1 MFQRVLNVS
10 VLSLNLMPNVLL
22 SIQLRGLNVSF
33 CSISDE
39 CVQRLVSAQPSLRRL
54 SLRGCGAVSDSSLS
68 ALAGASPDL
77 EDLNLGSCD
86 RVTDAGLR
94 ALHGLASLTSLNL
107 QFCDR
112 LTDPGIAELAE
123 ALPLLVH
130 LNTDRTCDNNL
141 MR

>member
-1 MFQRVLNVS
+1 MADK
-10 VLSLNLMPNVLL
+10 
-22 SIQLRGLNVSF
+22 
-33 CSISDE
+33 C
-39 CVQRLVSAQPSLRRL
+39 
-54 SLRGCGAVSDSSLS
+54 LS
-68 ALAGASPDL
+68 ALVTASPDL

-86 RVTDAGLR
+86 RVTDTGLR
-94 ALHGLASLTSLNL
+94 VLHGLASLTSLNL

-112 LTDPGIAELAE
+112 LTDAGIAELAE